1 MKNLFKIIFVFAVCL
16 IVHSLTSDYVV
27 GGAVL
32 GMALTAQIPQAWKLQ
47 LEPLFNRQTVF
58 EEALSNRNYEGEMK
72 TNGTLNIVSTGDI
85 TIGDYDGT
93 PWADSAW
100 EDMSTTSQAFTLDQ
114 VKDFKF
120 VVDDVTATHT
130 FFDLVK
136 RGSANALVR
145 ISETIDTY
153 LSTFHSSITT
163 NVYGTGAT
171 PIIVGLDTSTDVLPS
186 AALARLFRLMTDSN
200 ADMNNVNVVVP
211 TWFADGLL
219 KEFGV
224 GRATVGGDQVSK
236 LGIKQGKLDFTAGGF
251 AGIYVSTA
259 VPNTAGAAYKIM
271 AGTPASS
278 ITFAKAIDKVETGRL
293 QNGFKDFVKGLY
305 FYGAKV
311 PFEKH
316 MGLGTFTPG
325 STLA

>member
-1 MKNLFKIIFVFAVCL
+1 MKNLLKIIFVFAIAFVIQSL
-16 IVHSLTSDYVV
+16 MPVHEA

-32 GMALTAQIPQAWKLQ
+32 AMALTASIPQAWKLQ
-47 LEPLFNRQTVF
+47 LEPLFNRLTVF
-58 EEALSNRNYEGEMK
+58 EEALTNRHYEGDMK
-72 TNGTLNIVSTGDI
+72 TNGTLNIVSSGDI
-85 TIGDYDGT
+85 TISNYTGT
-93 PWADSAW
+93 PWADSDW

-120 VVDDVTATHT
+120 VVDDVTAVHT

-136 RGSANALVR
+136 RGSQNAMIR
-145 ISETIDTY
+145 MQETIDTY
-153 LSTFHSSITT
+153 LSTFHSSVTT
-163 NVYGTGAT
+163 NLYGTDET
-171 PIIVGLDTSTDVLPS
+171 PIIVGLDTATDVLPS
-186 AALARLFRLMTDSN
+186 AALARLFRLMTDSS
-200 ADMNNVNVVVP
+200 ADMSNVNVVVP

-251 AGIYVSTA
+251 SGIYVSTA
-259 VPNTAGAAYKIM
+259 VPNTAGAAYKVM
-271 AGTPASS
+271 AGTPDSS

-311 PFEKH
+311 PFQAH

-325 STLA
+325 ATLQ